1 MCAVRVTRDQGS
13 LGRRDAEV
21 QTRIFTT
28 DSRETRRYVQQWALS
43 KRARHLELA
52 LKPFLKTI
60 FVVALSCATFA
71 SGPEKKVAPGSK
83 IFVEAADGF
92 DTYLAAALQKKNVPV
107 VVVND
112 RAIADY
118 ELSGVSDHQKAGWAK
133 IVFAGQIHSDDQAS
147 VKLVD
152 LKTSEVVFAY
162 AVNKKNSLHG
172 RQTAAEA
179 CAKHMKEAMLSQ

>member
-1 MCAVRVTRDQGS
+1 MKLLLNAIVV
-13 LGRRDAEV
+13 
-21 QTRIFTT
+21 
-28 DSRETRRYVQQWALS
+28 
-43 KRARHLELA
+43 LA
-52 LKPFLKTI
+52 LP
-60 FVVALSCATFA
+60 CATYA
-71 SGPEKKVAPGSK
+71 SGPEKTVAPGSK

-92 DTYLAAALQKKNVPV
+92 DTYLAAALQKKKVPV

-133 IVFAGQIHSDDQAS
+133 IVFSGQIHSDEQAS
-147 VKLVD
+147 VKLINI
-152 LKTSEVVFAY
+152 KSSEVVFAY

-179 CAKHMKEAMLSQ
+179 CAKHMKEVILSE